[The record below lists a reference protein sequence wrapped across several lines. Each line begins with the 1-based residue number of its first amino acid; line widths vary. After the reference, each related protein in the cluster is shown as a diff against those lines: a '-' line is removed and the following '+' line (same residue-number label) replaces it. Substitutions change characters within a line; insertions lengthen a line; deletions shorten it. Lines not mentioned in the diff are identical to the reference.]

1 MKLDYYMNCELEFYI
16 DVIDNVLESYND
28 KVEMLENLKD
38 EFVTELLTRER
49 D

>member
-1 MKLDYYMNCELEFYI
+1 MKLDYYMDCELEFYI
-16 DVIDNVLESYND
+16 YVIDNVLESFND
-28 KVEMLENLKD
+28 KVKMLEKLKD